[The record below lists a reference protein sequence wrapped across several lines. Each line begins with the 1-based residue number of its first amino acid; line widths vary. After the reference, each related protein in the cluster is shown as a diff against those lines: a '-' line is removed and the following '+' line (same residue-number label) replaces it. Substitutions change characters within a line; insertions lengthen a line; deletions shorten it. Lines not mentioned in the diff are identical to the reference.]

1 MKNNLLSLKEYI
13 MVDRTINLAEFSLKT
28 AGVGL
33 SGAYILSQ
41 HKRLT
46 ALAQK
51 LRTNT
56 LPLEDKIEA
65 LGEIMSA
72 LSRQGL
78 GHSALSYILTKK

>member
-51 LRTNT
+51 LRTPSRIR
-56 LPLEDKIEA
+56 LR
-65 LGEIMSA
+65 
-72 LSRQGL
+72 LSER
-78 GHSALSYILTKK
+78 